1 MKQLRLLVFAVSVLL
16 GTAMAQSAAN
26 SGEIIGQ
33 ILDASSAAVPGA
45 HVAVRNQDTN
55 FTRDTV
61 TDGTGRFAIT
71 NVPLGPYDVEVKAA
85 SFAASHQQVFVTLG
99 SSVSATLR
107 LSAAAR
113 NESVTVN
120 AQDPGIEPARTAPK
134 SILTELQLSDL
145 PSNGRRVQNNVIE
158 APSALIEPECRGF
171 SISGQKGVYS
181 NVSIDGGDYNS
192 TWGCGIRG
200 RSESAPN
207 FSLEALAELQ
217 VIRNTFSA
225 EFGRSTGGVINM
237 STKSG
242 TNNLHGSGFYLMRD
256 ASLAMDDAF
265 GRSDVS
271 RIQQFGGSFGGPIA
285 QDRTFFFIAPEF
297 QFGSKPVNVLYS
309 VLDSQNLRSTPG
321 AQALLGVAP
330 EQELSAISNSQSVI
344 SRIDHRLSDR
354 NSLLARFDFTRAV
367 QINNPGATNLSTGI
381 GVAAQTGSTTNI
393 ALTSQFILPDTNY
406 TTLVQLTSALSGTHV
421 NELRFQFSRE
431 LRPRSTEGS
440 GPQVTVQNAGSTIA
454 QYGPSAALSSFG
466 GLTYA
471 STDDRYQFANNFSFV
486 TGAHTTK
493 IGFDYVR
500 IAGNLLFNGGNNGL
514 YLFPSLT
521 AFLARQPSQYQ
532 QFAGTGALNLAM
544 HEPAI
549 FIQDEWRLRTGLTI
563 TAGLRYEAQ
572 LNPNYLTATAPQSRP
587 AEATSVPNDT
597 RMLAPRLGLAWDV
610 GNHGKTVIRAGGG
623 IFYAPTFLSLFAQS
637 ILFNGG
643 NPETGLTVKVTN
655 PVQLASAF
663 QSVGINLANAPF
675 NNLPVFT
682 PAQAAQALPA
692 SSSNVFYMDPN
703 FTNPRATQAQLGMEH
718 EFVRGISLSESFT
731 YINTVH
737 IARQLDT
744 NLGTPVLD
752 ATGREIFSNP
762 RPNPQFGVMQITQAS
777 SRALY
782 RGLTTSLTV
791 RRRRY
796 TLDANYTLA
805 WNFSGDDSERGISSI
820 RYDNVLN
827 LNNEYSYSDID
838 ERHQF
843 VADSVFQLPL
853 GFEIGATCRL
863 TSGRPFTALAGSD
876 LNHDQQT
883 TDRPVINGE
892 VLERNTFR
900 NTGFKDVSLRL
911 QRNFQLPNEK
921 GTLSLSAEIFNAFN
935 FANVQLGASNM
946 TYGPG
951 SVLQNGLVVQQQPLS
966 TFAQLKDSQ
975 GHYLQSNTAGDALQ
989 AQLGMRFRF

>member
-1 MKQLRLLVFAVSVLL
+1 MRLLAFAVSALM
-16 GTAMAQSAAN
+16 GTAIAQSAAN
-26 SGEIIGQ
+26 SGEILGQ
-33 ILDASSAAVPGA
+33 IFDASSATVQGA
-45 HVAVRNQDTN
+45 HITIRNQGTN
-55 FTRDTV
+55 FARTTV
-61 TDGTGRFAIT
+61 ADKAGRFAVA
-71 NVPLGPYDVEVKAA
+71 NVPLGPYEIEIEAA
-85 SFAASHQQVFVTLG
+85 GFATSRQQVFVTLG
-99 SSVSATLR
+99 SSVSATFR
-107 LSAAAR
+107 LAIAAR
-113 NESVTVN
+113 TESVTVN
-120 AQDPGIEPARTAPK
+120 AQNPGIEPARTAPK
-134 SILTELQLSDL
+134 SILTEKQLAEL

-158 APSALIEPECRGF
+158 TPAALIEPECRGF
-171 SISGQKGVYS
+171 SISGQKGIYS

-225 EFGRSTGGVINM
+225 EFGRSTGGVINI

-242 TNNLHGSGFYLMRD
+242 TNNFHGSGFYMVRD
-256 ASLAMDDAF
+256 SSLAMDDAF
-265 GRSDVS
+265 GRSDDS
-271 RIQQFGGSFGGPIA
+271 RILQFGGSFGGPIA
-285 QDRTFFFIAPEF
+285 QDRAFFFIAPEF
-297 QFGSKPVNVLYS
+297 QYGSKPVNVLYS
-309 VLDSQNLRSTPG
+309 VLDSQNLRNTPG
-321 AQALLGVAP
+321 AQALLSVAP

-344 SRIDHRLSDR
+344 SRIDHRISDR
-354 NSLLARFDFTRAV
+354 SSLLARFDFTRAI

-381 GVAAQTGSTTNI
+381 GVAAQTGSTTNV

-406 TTLVQLTSALSGTHV
+406 TAIAQLTSTPSGTHV

-440 GPQVTVQNAGSTIA
+440 GPQVTVQNAGSTVA
-454 QYGPSAALSSFG
+454 QYGPPAALSSFG

-471 STDDRYQFANNFSFV
+471 STDDRYQFVDNFSFV

-500 IAGNLLFNGGNNGL
+500 IAGNLLFNGGDNGL

-532 QFAGTGALNLAM
+532 QFTGTGALNLTM
-544 HEPAI
+544 HEPAV
-549 FIQDEWRLRTGLTI
+549 FIQDEWRIRSGLTL

-572 LNPNYLTATAPQSRP
+572 LNPNYLAATAPQGRP
-587 AEATSVPNDT
+587 AAAHSIPNDT
-597 RMLAPRLGLAWDV
+597 TMFAPRLGLAWDI

-623 IFYAPTFLSLFAQS
+623 LFYAPTFLSLFAQS

-655 PVQLASAF
+655 PAQLSSAF
-663 QSVGINLANAPF
+663 QSIGINLATAPL

-692 SSSNVFYMDPN
+692 SSNNVFYMDPN
-703 FTNPRATQAQLGMEH
+703 FTNPRSTQAQLGVEH
-718 EFVRGISLSESFT
+718 EFAPGISLSESFS

-744 NLGTPVLD
+744 NLGMPVLD

-762 RPNPQFGVMQITQAS
+762 RLDPQFGVMQITQAS

-782 RGLTTSLTV
+782 RGLTTSFTV
-791 RRRRY
+791 RRRRF

-843 VADSVFQLPL
+843 VADSIFELPF
-853 GFEIGATCRL
+853 GFELGATSRL
-863 TSGRPFTALAGSD
+863 TSGRPFTALAGTD
-876 LNHDQQT
+876 LNQDQQN
-883 TDRPVINGE
+883 TDRPVINGQ

-900 NTGFKDVSLRL
+900 NTGFKDVSMRL
-911 QRNFQLPNEK
+911 QRNFRLPNEK
-921 GTLSLSAEIFNAFN
+921 GTVSLSGEVFNVFN
-935 FANVQLGASNM
+935 FANVQIGASNM
-946 TYGPG
+946 VYGAG
-951 SVLQNGLVVQQQPLS
+951 SVLQNGLIVQPAALS

-989 AQLGMRFRF
+989 AQLGIRFRF

>member
-1 MKQLRLLVFAVSVLL
+1 M
-16 GTAMAQSAAN
+16 GTAISQSAAN
-26 SGEIIGQ
+26 SGEILGQ
-33 ILDASSAAVPGA
+33 IFDASSAAVQGA
-45 HVAVRNQDTN
+45 RVTIRNQGTN
-55 FTRDTV
+55 FSRTTV
-61 TDGTGRFAIT
+61 TDKAGRFAVA
-71 NVPLGPYDVEVKAA
+71 NVPLGPYEVEIRAA
-85 SFAASHQQVFVTLG
+85 GFATNRQQVFVTLG
-99 SSVSATLR
+99 SSVSATFR
-107 LSAAAR
+107 LAIAAR
-113 NESVTVN
+113 TESVTIN
-120 AQDPGIEPARTAPK
+120 AQNPGIEPARTAPK
-134 SILTELQLSDL
+134 SILTEKQLAEL

-158 APSALIEPECRGF
+158 TPAALIEPECRGF
-171 SISGQKGVYS
+171 SISGQKGIYS

-242 TNNLHGSGFYLMRD
+242 TNNFHGSGFYLVRD

-271 RIQQFGGSFGGPIA
+271 RIQQFGGSLGGPIA
-285 QDRTFFFIAPEF
+285 QDRTFFFVAPEF
-297 QFGSKPVNVLYS
+297 QYGSKPVNVLYS
-309 VLDSQNLRSTPG
+309 VLDSQNLRNTPG
-321 AQALLGVAP
+321 AQALLAVAP

-344 SRIDHRLSDR
+344 SRIDHRISDR
-354 NSLLARFDFTRAV
+354 NTLLARFDFTRAI

-381 GVAAQTGSTTNI
+381 GVAAQTGSTTNV

-406 TTLVQLTSALSGTHV
+406 TAIAQLTSTPSGTHV

-454 QYGPSAALSSFG
+454 QYGPPAALSSFG

-471 STDDRYQFANNFSFV
+471 STDDRYQFVDNFSFV

-500 IAGNLLFNGGNNGL
+500 IAGNLLFNGGDNGL

-532 QFAGTGALNLAM
+532 QFTGTGALNLTM
-544 HEPAI
+544 HEPAV
-549 FIQDEWRLRTGLTI
+549 FIQDEWRIRSGLTL

-572 LNPNYLTATAPQSRP
+572 LNPNYLAATAPQRRP
-587 AEATSVPNDT
+587 AAARSIPNDT
-597 RMLAPRLGLAWDV
+597 SMFAPRLGLAWDI

-623 IFYAPTFLSLFAQS
+623 LFYAPTFLSLFAQS

-655 PVQLASAF
+655 PAQLASAF
-663 QSVGINLANAPF
+663 QSIGINLATAPL

-692 SSSNVFYMDPN
+692 SSNNVFYMDPN
-703 FTNPRATQAQLGMEH
+703 FTNPRSTQAQLGVEH
-718 EFVRGISLSESFT
+718 EFAPGISLSESFS

-762 RPNPQFGVMQITQAS
+762 RPDPQFGVMQITQAS

-782 RGLTTSLTV
+782 RGLTTSFTV
-791 RRRRY
+791 RRRRF

-843 VADSVFQLPL
+843 VADSIFELPF
-853 GFEIGATCRL
+853 GFELGATSRL
-863 TSGRPFTALAGSD
+863 TSGRPFTALAGTD
-876 LNHDQQT
+876 LNQDQQN
-883 TDRPVINGE
+883 TDRPVINGQ

-900 NTGFKDVSLRL
+900 NTGFKDVSMRV
-911 QRNFQLPNEK
+911 QRNFRLPNEK
-921 GTLSLSAEIFNAFN
+921 GTVSLSGEVFNVFN
-935 FANVQLGASNM
+935 FANVQIGASNM
-946 TYGPG
+946 VYGPG
-951 SVLQNGLVVQQQPLS
+951 SVLQNGLIVQPAALS
-966 TFAQLKDSQ
+966 TFAHLKDSQ

-989 AQLGMRFRF
+989 AQLGIRFRF